1 MPVAGG
7 SGMSERVAW
16 AERTFDFDFPVG
28 LYREFMER
36 LRGTPVRVE
45 ELIRHVP
52 ADRLTARPDE
62 GWSIQQN
69 VGHLLDLEDLFAG
82 RLDDYDASID
92 MLRPADMTNRK
103 THQADHNDRPIESIL
118 AAFRQERSKL
128 IQRFER
134 FEPARFGQ
142 TALHPR
148 LKQPMRIVDMMYFQ
162 AEHDDYHL
170 ARISELKRILEPH
183 GNSTCAGNN

>member
-1 MPVAGG
+1 MTVAGG
-7 SGMSERVAW
+7 FRMSERVAW
-16 AERTFDFDFPVG
+16 TERTFNFDFPVG
-28 LYREFMER
+28 LHREFLER

-45 ELIRHVP
+45 ELISSMPV
-52 ADRLTARPDE
+52 DRLTVRPDE

-69 VGHLLDLEDLFAG
+69 VGHLLDLEELFAG
-82 RLDDYDASID
+82 RLDDYDASVD
-92 MLRPADMTNRK
+92 VLRAAEMTNRK
-103 THQADHNDRPIESIL
+103 THQADHNDKPIESIL
-118 AAFRQERSKL
+118 TAFRQERSNL

-142 TALHPR
+142 TAMHPR
-148 LKQPMRIVDMMYFQ
+148 LNQPMRIVDMMYFQ

>member
-1 MPVAGG
+1 MLVAGG
-7 SGMSERVAW
+7 FGMSERVAW
-16 AERTFDFDFPVG
+16 TERTFNFDFPVG

-36 LRGTPVRVE
+36 IRGMPARVE
-45 ELIRHVP
+45 ELIRSVP
-52 ADRLTARPDE
+52 ADRLTARPDQ

-69 VGHLLDLEDLFAG
+69 VGHLVDLEELFAG
-82 RLDDYDASID
+82 RLDDYDARVD
-92 MLRPADMTNRK
+92 TLRPADMTNRK
-103 THQADHNDRPIESIL
+103 THQADHNDKPIESIL

-134 FEPARFGQ
+134 FGPARFGQ

-148 LKQPMRIVDMMYFQ
+148 LNQPMRIVDMMYFQ

-170 ARISELKRILEPH
+170 ARISELNQQFGFSL
-183 GNSTCAGNN
+183 